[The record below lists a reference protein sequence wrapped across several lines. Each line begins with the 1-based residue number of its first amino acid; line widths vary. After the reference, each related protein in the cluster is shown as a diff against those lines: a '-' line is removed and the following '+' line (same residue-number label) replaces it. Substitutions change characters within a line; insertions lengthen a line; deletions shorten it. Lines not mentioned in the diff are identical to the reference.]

1 MRDRSAKWRRRSITA
16 PPQPHVKPPPRAA
29 MGPDPLRSPPAER
42 ERGSAALPPASGAG
56 DQLPELIESFFIE
69 SFFIESFFI
78 ESFFIESFFIES
90 FFIESCFIES
100 CFIESCFME
109 SCFIESCFIESCFM
123 ESRFMESCF
132 IDSFDMALL
141 ELAAIALWAKAA
153 LAARPQVRA
162 ASSSVARRVFMGS
175 P

>member
-42 ERGSAALPPASGAG
+42 ERGSAALPPASGTG
-56 DQLPELIESFFIE
+56 DQLPEL
-69 SFFIESFFI
+69 
-78 ESFFIESFFIES
+78 
-90 FFIESCFIES
+90 IES

-109 SCFIESCFIESCFM
+109 SCFIDSC
-123 ESRFMESCF
+123 
-132 IDSFDMALL
+132 DMALL
-141 ELAAIALWAKAA
+141 ELAAIALWATAA
-153 LAARPQVRA
+153 LAARPQVMT
-162 ASSSVARRVFMGS
+162 ASSSVARRAFMGC

>member
-42 ERGSAALPPASGAG
+42 ERGSAALSPASGVG

-69 SFFIESFFI
+69 SFFIES
-78 ESFFIESFFIES
+78 
-90 FFIESCFIES
+90 CFI
-100 CFIESCFME
+100 
-109 SCFIESCFIESCFM
+109 

-132 IDSFDMALL
+132 IDSCDMALL

-153 LAARPQVRA
+153 WAARPQVMA
-162 ASSSVARRVFMGS
+162 TSSSVARRAFMGS

>member
-100 CFIESCFME
+100 
-109 SCFIESCFIESCFM
+109 
-123 ESRFMESCF
+123 RFMESCF
-132 IDSFDMALL
+132 IDSCDMALL

-153 LAARPQVRA
+153 WAARPQVMA
-162 ASSSVARRVFMGS
+162 TSSSVARRAFMGS